1 MRVCLTKPEPTEYM
15 YVHLT
20 PKSKNGKTGPIPVTT
35 SDALTCPPSCAVR
48 DGCYAKG
55 FHLGMHWGK
64 VTSGERGTD
73 WNGLL
78 AKIRGIKPGQLWRH
92 NQAGDL
98 PGDGDAIDR
107 DMLEGLT
114 AANYGRRGYTYTH
127 KPVIGMGRTEQS
139 NRWAIRAALAGGFA
153 VNLSGNDLSHADK
166 LASLDL
172 APVVV
177 ILPEHSPETVH
188 TPAGRKVIV
197 CPAQS
202 RQGITCATCQLC
214 AVRTRSVI
222 VGFRAHG
229 QARKQVE
236 RVAAGGAA

>member
-1 MRVCLTKPEPTEYM
+1 
-15 YVHLT
+15 
-20 PKSKNGKTGPIPVTT
+20 
-35 SDALTCPPSCAVR
+35 
-48 DGCYAKG
+48 
-55 FHLGMHWGK
+55 MHWGK
-64 VTSGERGTD
+64 VTSGERGTGWD
-73 WNGLL
+73 GFLEQ
-78 AKIRGIKPGQLWRH
+78 IRGIQPGQLWRH

-98 PGDGDAIDR
+98 PGEGDAIDR
-107 DMLEGLT
+107 EMLEGLT
-114 AANYGRRGYTYTH
+114 EANAGRRGYTYTH
-127 KPVIGMGRTEQS
+127 KPVIGMGAMEQS

-153 VNLSGNDLSHADK
+153 VNLSGNDLAHADQ

-177 ILPEHSPETVH
+177 ILPEHAPETTY

-202 RQGITCATCQLC
+202 REGITCATCQLC

-236 RVAAGGAA
+236 RVAAGGGHE